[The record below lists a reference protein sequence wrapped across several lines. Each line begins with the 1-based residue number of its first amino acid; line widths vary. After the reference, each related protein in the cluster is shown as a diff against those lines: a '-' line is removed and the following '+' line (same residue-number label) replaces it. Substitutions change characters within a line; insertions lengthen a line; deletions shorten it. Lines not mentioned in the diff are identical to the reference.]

1 MATAPV
7 TSATK
12 TPTKNDK
19 DKAEKPK
26 KEPKPLL
33 TRLDEQITR
42 AVIAKK
48 VTVDDMTKFE
58 ARVSKLKALLE
69 E

>member
-12 TPTKNDK
+12 TPAKNDR

-26 KEPKPLL
+26 KEPKPFL

-42 AVIAKK
+42 AVIANK

-58 ARVSKLKALLE
+58 ARISKLKALLE

>member
-1 MATAPV
+1 MATATTTKPAA
-7 TSATK
+7 SAA
-12 TPTKNDK
+12 PK

-26 KEPKPLL
+26 KEPKPLM

-48 VTVDDMTKFE
+48 VTLDDMTKFE
-58 ARVSKLKALLE
+58 ARITKLKALLE